1 MSATATPAAESV
13 ARTLAAHPDGITARD
28 LAAAAGVG
36 ASTAAKALVAMEDAG
51 TATRTPGPANGNRKP
66 ADIWH
71 PATTTEEPA
80 MTDLTATDE
89 APAASDASATDEA
102 PAAEGEA
109 RPNRIVESHMANPG
123 QTVRF
128 EVAGTEVT
136 NLGDREA
143 GIFLTEGGNIVA
155 DVPVT
160 VTADGATAAEAAT
173 SSGATASDEAP
184 AGLPEAPVS
193 AVPVSGAPVSGGA
206 DYFKIV
212 MVAGILGDYPNGVAA
227 ALITELS
234 GLRAPV
240 VARVLMAMEVAGA
253 AVLKPGG
260 PNKEDNPDR
269 WVLGDADLRTVD
281 LANAT
286 PYRECVCSCG
296 HKHRVKNGVAVT
308 ARRTARTG
316 AATGEINSDGSEKL
330 AKNGLRSLVEAFMR
344 DLGTG
349 HEVTP
354 GTVGRELGG
363 RSSGAC
369 GNALQKL
376 TIAGVVVMTNEAPVK
391 YALADDAPAP
401 AAEVAALMKRP
412 VISEDEVD
420 TADDAT
426 TDDPTDGTATDD
438 EAADDTADDDEA
450 ADDTADDDEA
460 ADDTDTGTAAA
471 DDASAS
477 GISAD
482 APAGDGT
489 DTADEARAA

>member
-66 ADIWH
+66 ADLWR

-89 APAASDASATDEA
+89 APAASDATATDEA
-102 PAAEGEA
+102 PAASDATATDEAPAPEGEA

-143 GIFLTEGGNIVA
+143 GIFLTEGGDIVA

-173 SSGATASDEAP
+173 ASDATATDE
-184 AGLPEAPVS
+184 GLPEAPVS
-193 AVPVSGAPVSGGA
+193 AVPVSGAPVSGAPVSGGA

-260 PNKEDNPDR
+260 PNKEDTPDR
-269 WVLGDADLRTVD
+269 WVLGEADLSTVD
-281 LANAT
+281 LANAA

-308 ARRTARTG
+308 ARRTGRTG

-438 EAADDTADDDEA
+438 EAADDDEA
-450 ADDTADDDEA
+450 AE
-460 ADDTDTGTAAA
+460 DTGTAA
-471 DDASAS
+471 DDVSAS
-477 GISAD
+477 DISAD
-482 APAGDGT
+482 APAGDTT
-489 DTADEARAA
+489 DTADEAWAA

>member
-28 LAAAAGVG
+28 LATAAGVG
-36 ASTAAKALVAMEDAG
+36 ASTASKVLVAMEAAG

-71 PATTTEEPA
+71 PAITTEEPT
-80 MTDLTATDE
+80 MTDEIPTTDTTTTTDE
-89 APAASDASATDEA
+89 APADTTDTTDEA
-102 PAAEGEA
+102 PA
-109 RPNRIVESHMANPG
+109 
-123 QTVRF
+123 
-128 EVAGTEVT
+128 
-136 NLGDREA
+136 
-143 GIFLTEGGNIVA
+143 
-155 DVPVT
+155 
-160 VTADGATAAEAAT
+160 TADTT
-173 SSGATASDEAP
+173 DEAP
-184 AGLPEAPVS
+184 ATNDTKLPEAPVS
-193 AVPVSGAPVSGGA
+193 GAPSGGS
-206 DYFKIV
+206 DYFKVV
-212 MVAGILGDYPNGVAA
+212 MVAGILGDYPDGVAA

-316 AATGEINSDGSEKL
+316 AATGEINTDGSEKL

-376 TIAGVVVMTNEAPVK
+376 TIAGVVVMTSEAPVK

-401 AAEVAALMKRP
+401 AAEVAALMTRP
-412 VISEDEVD
+412 LISEEGDAADD
-420 TADDAT
+420 TTPDDAT
-426 TDDPTDGTATDD
+426 DDKADNEADEAPADDVTADGASILEARTTDD
-438 EAADDTADDDEA
+438 EATGEA
-450 ADDTADDDEA
+450 LA
-460 ADDTDTGTAAA
+460 A
-471 DDASAS
+471 
-477 GISAD
+477 
-482 APAGDGT
+482 
-489 DTADEARAA
+489 

>member
-28 LAAAAGVG
+28 LATAAGVG
-36 ASTAAKALVAMEDAG
+36 ASTAAKALVAMEAAG

-66 ADIWH
+66 ADLWH

-80 MTDLTATDE
+80 MTDLTVTDE
-89 APAASDASATDEA
+89 IPAASDDTATDDA

-136 NLGDREA
+136 NLGNREA

-160 VTADGATAAEAAT
+160 VTADGDTGDGTTAAEEAPAASDGT
-173 SSGATASDEAP
+173 ATDEAP
-184 AGLPEAPVS
+184 AGLPEASVS
-193 AVPVSGAPVSGGA
+193 AAPVSGAPSGGA

-234 GLRAPV
+234 GLRVPV

-316 AATGEINSDGSEKL
+316 AATGEINTDGSEKL

-376 TIAGVVVMTNEAPVK
+376 TIAGVVVMTNEAPVR

-401 AAEVAALMKRP
+401 AAEVAALMKPP
-412 VISEDEVD
+412 VISENEAD

-426 TDDPTDGTATDD
+426 AADPTDD
-438 EAADDTADDDEA
+438 EAAADTADNTA
-450 ADDTADDDEA
+450 ADDASTP
-460 ADDTDTGTAAA
+460 TA

-477 GISAD
+477 DISAD
-482 APAGDGT
+482 APAGDAT
-489 DTADEARAA
+489 DVADEARAA